1 MATKYSDIITIR
13 GQRAVYTIKEEN
25 KDDWKSFIPN
35 EQFNGVLQKVVAS
48 VCNNNIDMHKSFWM
62 EGTYGTGKSHAGAVV
77 MHLLCDPVEEVSEWL
92 NDEYSESK
100 YDLLRNDVLNLRQ
113 NKRLFPVKLY
123 GQQTISHE
131 EDLSLQLQREIT
143 QALKTAGISLAVKTD
158 FENYVEHINS
168 DPGFWDN
175 LIEQNA
181 RLKSVAPTR
190 QKLIADLK
198 DGDTSTLDKVRDAL
212 RERKFDIRLS
222 NNNLPRWIFEVQQ
235 QLASQ
240 GVYDGLFIIWD
251 EFTEVVT
258 SAIGLRL
265 LNILQEVDEMLMKP
279 ECNSYFFYIM
289 HPKGLE
295 SMRPQER
302 EKTKGR
308 YHAMNYNMEPV
319 SAFKIMSHKFILK
332 DDSARVAHFN
342 LSERLYKE
350 HHNLL
355 ETFSASSTDP
365 DETKLDL
372 RSLYPIHP
380 STANLATYYARVV
393 GSSSRSV
400 FEFIG
405 QNQAIANFWENEER
419 FENGDTITAD
429 YLWDYVLDVFNG
441 DTAKYGAVTERFNS
455 RRLQVEDITE
465 KTGINYNA
473 VFKGILLLNAL
484 NNIANNVT
492 VTPSEEN
499 IANLFAGTSI
509 ESQLNDILNWLDNN
523 GIIQRQP
530 GGLFSIQFTA
540 LPTKEIEDI
549 KKDLFNNQFKFT
561 HQVLNVNDTASK
573 EIEKLFLKGVNR
585 PYRYKFYSTD
595 SNEYTLL
602 NKIENGSKEGQP
614 YELFFAFL
622 FARNN
627 EELNELKTF
636 AEKATSDPRFSN
648 VTFIV
653 FDAVFGDKN
662 YERFI
667 EYQANATVA
676 LKHNYADQQQTHVKN
691 ASEMVRTWISE
702 IRRSNFTYY
711 LQGDKDSN
719 AAIKMTSTI
728 NACVGP
734 AIFSNGPES
743 LVLIQQN
750 NSQTYWKK
758 EKKETLVNKV
768 MLYNTKS
775 EILTACAGPNR
786 HVEFLLQDS
795 VDENLEWKPDVD
807 KENHPLYIISA
818 KIKST
823 FDHVNKNDQ
832 FNLGE
837 KLEYLTRPPYGL
849 FMSAAGMGIVSFAM
863 RRYVKQIFDLN
874 GKPRDQKQLAD
885 DIVEMFQSWEKG
897 KTSNK
902 LNFRFET
909 KETRSLCEALVKMFK
924 LNQLPKYS
932 DISSLTDAR
941 WAILHAY
948 SDKQGYPLWALKYFP
963 NKDQEKIQPVI
974 DNILKIC
981 NEADMRNPDLI
992 NNTLNGMQTYKFE
1005 LGNVLIMENAFSEG
1019 FYTFLK
1025 QVEMVNL
1032 KDEEVDEA
1040 VDYLKKHLQ
1049 GEVGLWSESEV
1060 TNQLKNWRLDR
1071 EKPKEV
1077 EITAGVYPYGSGQVI
1092 GAGKFK
1098 AGQEVKLAAMPAEGF
1113 EFDCWQG
1120 INDSSNPLVIT
1131 AEFTME
1137 FTARFKQKVTK
1148 PQPPHK
1154 PNSDKKQVALLK
1166 VKYINSVEK
1175 ARRVLEKIIEVGDE
1189 GIINII
1195 ESEL

>member
-13 GQRAVYTIKEEN
+13 GQRAAYNIKNED
-25 KDDWKSFIPN
+25 KDNWKSFIPN
-35 EQFNGVLQKVVAS
+35 EQFNSVLQKVIAS
-48 VCNNNIDMHKSFWM
+48 VRNNNIDMHKSFWM

-77 MHLLCDPVEEVSEWL
+77 MHLLCDPVDQIADWL
-92 NDEYSESK
+92 NEEYAESK
-100 YDLLRNDVLNLRQ
+100 YDVLRNDMFVLRK
-113 NKRLFPVKLY
+113 NKRLFPVMLY
-123 GQQTISHE
+123 GQQNITHE
-131 EDLSLQLQREIT
+131 DDLSLQLQREIT
-143 QALKTAGISLAVKTD
+143 QALKSAGITVAVKTD

-168 DPGFWDN
+168 NPDFWDN
-175 LIEQNA
+175 LIAQNA
-181 RLKSVAPTR
+181 QLKSIAPVR
-190 QKLIADLK
+190 QKLINDLQ
-198 DGDTSTLDKVRDAL
+198 DGDTATLDKVRTAL
-212 RERKFDIRLS
+212 RERQFDIRLT
-222 NNNLPRWIFEVQQ
+222 NNNLPQWIYEVQQ
-235 QLASQ
+235 QLAVQ
-240 GVYDGLFIIWD
+240 GVYDGLFVIWD
-251 EFTEVVT
+251 EFTDVMN
-258 SAIGLRL
+258 SAIGMRL
-265 LNILQEVDEMLMKP
+265 LTILQEVDEMLMKP

-289 HPKGLE
+289 HPSALNA
-295 SMRPQER
+295 MRAEER

-319 SAFKIMSHKFILK
+319 SAFKIMSRKFQFV
-332 DDSARVAHFN
+332 DENARITQ
-342 LSERLYKE
+342 
-350 HHNLL
+350 HNLADSFIADHRDL
-355 ETFSASSTDP
+355 LDIYSSSSSDPAETRIDIMNLF
-365 DETKLDL
+365 
-372 RSLYPIHP
+372 PIHP
-380 STANLATYYARVV
+380 STANLATYYAREV

-405 QNQAIANFWENEER
+405 QNPAIADFLDSEEHYLK
-419 FENGDTITAD
+419 NDTITAD
-429 YLWDYVLDVFNG
+429 YLWDYVLEVFNG
-441 DTAKYGAVTERFNS
+441 NTSRFGAVTERFNS
-455 RRLQVEDITE
+455 RRLQVEAKGYE
-465 KTGINYNA
+465 YNA

-499 IANLFAGTSI
+499 INNLFAGTSI
-509 ESQLNDILNWLDNN
+509 ESQLADILNWLDNN

-540 LPTKEIEDI
+540 LPTKEIEEV
-549 KKDLFNNQFKFT
+549 KQELLNTQFKYT
-561 HQVLNVNDTASK
+561 SQIVNFNETASK

-585 PYRYKFYSTD
+585 PYSYKLFSTD

-602 NKIENGSKEGQP
+602 SKIENSYKEVPP

-627 EELNELKTF
+627 QELNEVKTI
-636 AEKATSDPRFSN
+636 AEKAKDEERFKY
-648 VTFIV
+648 VAFIV

-676 LKHNYADQQQTHVKN
+676 LKHNYADQQQTHIKN

-711 LQGDKDSN
+711 LQGNKDSN

-734 AIFSNGPES
+734 IIFFNGPES
-743 LVLIQQN
+743 LNLIQQN

-758 EKKETLVNKV
+758 EKKEKLVNNV
-768 MLYNTKS
+768 LQYNTKS
-775 EILTACAGPNR
+775 EIIKECAGPNR

-795 VDENLEWKPDVD
+795 VDENLEWKSDVD
-807 KENHPLYIISA
+807 KENHPLYIISS
-818 KIKST
+818 KIKAT
-823 FDHVNKNDQ
+823 FDHINKNDQ
-832 FNLGE
+832 FNLGD

-849 FMSAAGMGIVSFAM
+849 FMSAAGMGMVAFAM

-885 DIVEMFQSWEKG
+885 DIVEMFKSWDSNKS
-897 KTSNK
+897 SNK

-909 KETRSLCEALVKMFK
+909 KETRKLCDSLVKMFK

-963 NKDQEKIQPVI
+963 NPDQEKIQPLI

-981 NEADMRNPDLI
+981 NETDMRNPDLI
-992 NNTLNGMQTYKFE
+992 VNALDGMQTYSYE
-1005 LGNVLIMENAFSEG
+1005 MGNVLNEPDSFSIG
-1019 FYTFLK
+1019 FNTFMK

-1032 KDEEVDEA
+1032 KDEEIESA
-1040 VDYLKKHLQ
+1040 KEYLKTHLHS
-1049 GEVGLWSESEV
+1049 EVGLWSESEV
-1060 TNQLKNWRLDR
+1060 SIKLKDWRLAQ

-1092 GAGKFK
+1092 GVGKFK
-1098 AGQEVKLAAMPAEGF
+1098 TGQEIKLAAMPSHGYEF
-1113 EFDCWQG
+1113 ECWQG
-1120 INDSSNPLVIT
+1120 IDDRTNPLIII
-1131 AEFTME
+1131 AEYTLE
-1137 FTARFKQKVTK
+1137 FTAKFKPITEK
-1148 PQPPHK
+1148 PQPPKK
-1154 PNSDKKQVALLK
+1154 PNNEKKQSVIKK
-1166 VKYINSVEK
+1166 VRAISSVDTAK
-1175 ARRVLEKIIEVGDE
+1175 NILERIVDIGDE
-1189 GIINII
+1189 SIINII

>member
-1 MATKYSDIITIR
+1 MVTKYSDIITIR
-13 GQRAVYTIKEEN
+13 GQRAVYTIKEED

-48 VCNNNIDMHKSFWM
+48 VRNNNIDMHKSFWM

-77 MHLLCDPVEEVSEWL
+77 MHLLCDPVEEISEWL

-100 YDLLRNDVLNLRQ
+100 YDLLRNDVINLRQ

-143 QALKTAGISLAVKTD
+143 QALKATGISLAVKTD
-158 FENYVEHINS
+158 FENYVEHINN

-251 EFTEVVT
+251 EFTDVIT
-258 SAIGLRL
+258 SAIGMRL
-265 LNILQEVDEMLMKP
+265 LTILQEVDEMLMKP

-319 SAFKIMSHKFILK
+319 SAFKIMSHKFLFRNE
-332 DDSARVAHFN
+332 DARNAHYN
-342 LSERLYKE
+342 ISERLF
-350 HHNLL
+350 HNNYYLL
-355 ETFSASSTDP
+355 DVYSVASTDP
-365 DETKLDL
+365 AETRRDL

-380 STANLATYYARVV
+380 STANLATYYAREV

-405 QNQAIANFWENEER
+405 QNRAITDFLESEEH
-419 FENGDTITAD
+419 FKNGDTITAD
-429 YLWDYVLDVFNG
+429 YLWDYVLEVFNG
-441 DTAKYGAVTERFNS
+441 NTAKFGAVTERFNS

-509 ESQLNDILNWLDNN
+509 ESQLGDILNWLDSN

-540 LPTKEIEDI
+540 LPTKEIEEI
-549 KKDLFNNQFKFT
+549 KKELLNTQFKFT
-561 HQVLNVNDTASK
+561 HQVVNFNDTSRR
-573 EIEKLFLKGVNR
+573 EIEKLFLKGIKR
-585 PYRYKFYSTD
+585 PCQFKFYSID

-602 NKIENGSKEGQP
+602 NKIENGYKECQP

-627 EELNELKTF
+627 VELNEVKTI
-636 AEKATSDPRFSN
+636 AEKAKDDDRFKY

-676 LKHNYADQQQTHVKN
+676 LKHNYADQQQTHIKN
-691 ASEMVRTWISE
+691 ASEMLRNWINE
-702 IRRSNFTYY
+702 MRRSNFTYY
-711 LQGDKDSN
+711 LQGMKDSN
-719 AAIKMTSTI
+719 AAIKMAPTI

-734 AIFSNGPES
+734 TVFSSGPES
-743 LVLIQQN
+743 LVLIQQD
-750 NSQTYWKK
+750 NSQTHWKK
-758 EKKETLVNKV
+758 EKKEKLVNNV
-768 MLYNTKS
+768 LQYNTKP
-775 EILTACAGPNR
+775 EIVRESGEPNR
-786 HVEFLLQDS
+786 HIEFLLQDS

-807 KENHPLYIISA
+807 KENHPLYIIYA

-849 FMSAAGMGIVSFAM
+849 FMSAAGMGMVAFAM

-941 WAILHAY
+941 LAILYAY

-963 NKDQEKIQPVI
+963 NKDQEKIQTVI

-981 NEADMRNPDLI
+981 NESDMRNPDLI

-1005 LGNVLIMENAFSEG
+1005 LGNVLNMENAFKDG

-1032 KDEEVDEA
+1032 KDEEEEEA
-1040 VDYLKKHLQ
+1040 MDYLKKHLHS
-1049 GEVGLWSESEV
+1049 EVGLWSESEV
-1060 TNQLKNWRLDR
+1060 SNQLKNWRLDQ

-1092 GAGKFK
+1092 GVGKFK
-1098 AGQEVKLAAMPAEGF
+1098 AGLEVKLAAMPAEGF

-1175 ARRVLEKIIEVGDE
+1175 ARHVLEKIIEVGDE

>member
-13 GQRAVYTIKEEN
+13 GQRAAYNIKNED
-25 KDDWKSFIPN
+25 KDNWKSFIPN
-35 EQFNGVLQKVVAS
+35 EQFNSVLKKVIAS
-48 VCNNNIDMHKSFWM
+48 VRNNNIDMHKSFWM
-62 EGTYGTGKSHAGAVV
+62 EGTYGTGKSHAGAVI
-77 MHLLCDPVEEVSEWL
+77 MHLLCDPLDQIADWL
-92 NDEYSESK
+92 NEEYAESK
-100 YDLLRNDVLNLRQ
+100 YDVLKNDMFVLRK
-113 NKRLFPVKLY
+113 NKRLFPVMLY
-123 GQQTISHE
+123 GQQNITHE
-131 EDLSLQLQREIT
+131 DDLSLQLQREIT
-143 QALKTAGISLAVKTD
+143 QALKSAGITVAVKTD

-168 DPGFWDN
+168 NPSFWDN

-181 RLKSVAPTR
+181 QLKSIAPVR
-190 QKLIADLK
+190 QKLVNDLQ
-198 DGDTSTLDKVRDAL
+198 DGDTATLDKVRTAL
-212 RERKFDIRLS
+212 RERQFDIRLT
-222 NNNLPRWIFEVQQ
+222 NNNLPQWIYEVQQ
-235 QLASQ
+235 QLAVQ

-251 EFTEVVT
+251 EFTDVMN
-258 SAIGLRL
+258 SAIGMRL
-265 LNILQEVDEMLMKP
+265 LTILQEVDEMLMKP

-289 HPKGLE
+289 HPSALNA
-295 SMRPQER
+295 MRAEER

-319 SAFKIMSHKFILK
+319 SAFKIMSRKFQFVDEK
-332 DDSARVAHFN
+332 ARITQ
-342 LSERLYKE
+342 
-350 HHNLL
+350 HNLADSFIAEHREL
-355 ETFSASSTDP
+355 LDIYSSSSSDPAETRIDIMNLF
-365 DETKLDL
+365 
-372 RSLYPIHP
+372 PIHP
-380 STANLATYYARVV
+380 STANLATYYAREV

-405 QNQAIANFWENEER
+405 QNPAVADFLDSEEHYSK
-419 FENGDTITAD
+419 NDTITAD
-429 YLWDYVLDVFNG
+429 YLWDYVLEVFNG
-441 DTAKYGAVTERFNS
+441 NTSRFGAVTERFNS
-455 RRLQVEDITE
+455 RRLQVEAE
-465 KTGINYNA
+465 GYEYNA

-499 IANLFAGTSI
+499 INNLFAGTCI
-509 ESQLNDILNWLDNN
+509 ESQLADILNWLDNN

-540 LPTKEIEDI
+540 LPTKEIEEVKQELLDT
-549 KKDLFNNQFKFT
+549 QFKFT
-561 HQVLNVNDTASK
+561 SQIVNFNETASK

-585 PYRYKFYSTD
+585 PYTYKLFSTD

-602 NKIENGSKEGQP
+602 SKIENSYKEVPP

-627 EELNELKTF
+627 QELNEVKTI
-636 AEKATSDPRFSN
+636 AEKAKDEERFKY
-648 VTFIV
+648 VAFIV

-676 LKHNYADQQQTHVKN
+676 LKHNYADQQQTHIKN

-702 IRRSNFTYY
+702 IRRGNFTYY
-711 LQGDKDSN
+711 LQGNKDSN

-734 AIFSNGPES
+734 IIFYNGPES
-743 LVLIQQN
+743 LNLIQQN

-758 EKKETLVNKV
+758 EKKEKLVNNV
-768 MLYNTKS
+768 LQYNTKS
-775 EILTACAGPNR
+775 EIIKECAGPNR

-795 VDENLEWKPDVD
+795 VDENLEWKSDVD
-807 KENHPLYIISA
+807 KENHPLYIVSS

-823 FDHVNKNDQ
+823 FDHINKNDQ

-837 KLEYLTRPPYGL
+837 KLEYLTRPPFGL
-849 FMSAAGMGIVSFAM
+849 FMSAAGMGMVAFAM

-885 DIVEMFQSWEKG
+885 DIVEMFKSWDSNKS
-897 KTSNK
+897 SNK

-909 KETRSLCEALVKMFK
+909 KETRKLCDSLVKMFK

-963 NKDQEKIQPVI
+963 NPDQDKIQPLI

-981 NEADMRNPDLI
+981 NETDMRNPDLI
-992 NNTLNGMQTYKFE
+992 VNTLDGMQTYSYE
-1005 LGNVLIMENAFSEG
+1005 MGNVLNEPDSFSLG
-1019 FYTFLK
+1019 FNTYMK

-1032 KDEEVDEA
+1032 KDEEIESA
-1040 VDYLKKHLQ
+1040 KEYLKTHLHS
-1049 GEVGLWSESEV
+1049 EVGLWSESEV
-1060 TNQLKNWRLDR
+1060 SIKLKDWRLAQD
-1071 EKPKEV
+1071 KPKEV
-1077 EITAGVYPYGSGQVI
+1077 EITAGVYPFGSGQVI
-1092 GAGKFK
+1092 GVGKFK
-1098 AGQEVKLAAMPAEGF
+1098 TGQEIKLAAMPSPGYEF
-1113 EFDCWQG
+1113 ECWQG
-1120 INDSSNPLVIT
+1120 IEDRTNPLIII
-1131 AEFTME
+1131 AEYTLE
-1137 FTARFKQKVTK
+1137 FTARFKPITEK
-1148 PQPPHK
+1148 PQPPKK
-1154 PNSDKKQVALLK
+1154 PNNEKKQSVIKK
-1166 VKYINSVEK
+1166 VRAISSVDK
-1175 ARRVLEKIIEVGDE
+1175 AKSILERIVDIGDE
-1189 GIINII
+1189 SVINII

>member
-13 GQRAVYTIKEEN
+13 GQRAVYTIKEED

-35 EQFNGVLQKVVAS
+35 EQFNSVLQKVVAS
-48 VCNNNIDMHKSFWM
+48 VRNNNIDMHKSFWM
-62 EGTYGTGKSHAGAVV
+62 EGTYGTGKSHAGAVI
-77 MHLLCDPVEEVSEWL
+77 MHLLCDPAEEVSEWL
-92 NDEYSESK
+92 NDEYSENK

-143 QALKTAGISLAVKTD
+143 QSLKATGISLSVKTD
-158 FENYVEHINS
+158 FENYVEHINN

-222 NNNLPRWIFEVQQ
+222 NNNLPRWIYEVQQ

-240 GVYDGLFIIWD
+240 GVYDGLFIVWD
-251 EFTEVVT
+251 EFTDVIT
-258 SAIGLRL
+258 SAIGMRL
-265 LNILQEVDEMLMKP
+265 LTILQEVDEMLMKP

-319 SAFKIMSHKFILK
+319 SAFKIMSHKFQLK
-332 DDSARVAHFN
+332 NDNARSDHFT
-342 LSERLYKE
+342 LSERLYKG
-350 HHNLL
+350 HQDLL
-355 ETFSASSTDP
+355 EIFSASSTDQE
-365 DETKLDL
+365 ETKLDL

-380 STANLATYYARVV
+380 STANLATYYAREV

-405 QNQAIANFWENEER
+405 QNAAFTDFLESEEH
-419 FENGDTITAD
+419 FNNGDTITAD
-429 YLWDYVLDVFNG
+429 YLWDYVLEVFNG
-441 DTAKYGAVTERFNS
+441 NTAKFGAVTERFNS
-455 RRLQVEDITE
+455 RRLQVEAEGYET
-465 KTGINYNA
+465 NA

-509 ESQLNDILNWLDNN
+509 EPQLNDILNWLDNN

-540 LPTKEIEDI
+540 LPTKEIEEI
-549 KKDLFNNQFKFT
+549 KQEMLNTHFKFT
-561 HQVLNVNDTASK
+561 HQVVNFNDTVSK
-573 EIEKLFLKGVNR
+573 ELEKLFLKGVNR
-585 PYRYKFYSTD
+585 PYRYKLFSTD
-595 SNEYTLL
+595 NNESALL

-614 YELFFAFL
+614 YELFFSFL

-627 EELNELKTF
+627 EELNELKSI
-636 AEKATSDPRFSN
+636 AEKATSDSRFNN

-676 LKHNYADQQQTHVKN
+676 LKHNYADQQQTYVKN
-691 ASEMVRTWISE
+691 ASDMLRIWMSE

-711 LQGDKDSN
+711 LQSNKDCN
-719 AAIKMTSTI
+719 AAIKMASTI
-728 NACVGP
+728 NACVGT
-734 AIFSNGPES
+734 AIFSDGPES

-758 EKKETLVNKV
+758 EKKEKLVNNV
-768 MLYNTKS
+768 LQYNTKS
-775 EILTACAGPNR
+775 EIIRECGGPNR

-849 FMSAAGMGIVSFAM
+849 FMSAAGMGMVAFAM

-909 KETRSLCEALVKMFK
+909 KETRNLCEALVKMFK

-941 WAILHAY
+941 WAMLHAY
-948 SDKQGYPLWALKYFP
+948 SDKQGYPLWSLKYFP
-963 NKDQEKIQPVI
+963 NKDQDKIQPVI

-992 NNTLNGMQTYKFE
+992 NNTLNGMQIYKFE
-1005 LGNVLIMENAFSEG
+1005 LGNVLIMENAFREG

-1032 KDEEVDEA
+1032 KDDETDGA
-1040 VDYLKKHLQ
+1040 MDYLKKHLQ
-1049 GEVGLWSESEV
+1049 GEVGLWLENEV
-1060 TNQLKNWRLDR
+1060 TNQLKNWRLDQ

-1092 GAGKFK
+1092 GIGKFK
-1098 AGQEVKLAAMPAEGF
+1098 AGQDVKLAAMPAEGF

-1137 FTARFKQKVTK
+1137 YTARFKQKETK
-1148 PQPPHK
+1148 LQPPTPK
-1154 PNSDKKQVALLK
+1154 PTPDKKQVAMRK

-1175 ARRVLEKIIEVGDE
+1175 ARRVLEIIIEACDE
-1189 GIINII
+1189 TIINII
-1195 ESEL
+1195 EKEL

>member
-13 GQRAVYTIKEEN
+13 GQRAAYNIKNED
-25 KDDWKSFIPN
+25 KDNWKSFIPN
-35 EQFNGVLQKVVAS
+35 EQFNSVLKKVIAS
-48 VCNNNIDMHKSFWM
+48 VRNNNIDMHKSFWM
-62 EGTYGTGKSHAGAVV
+62 EGTYGTGKSHAGAVI
-77 MHLLCDPVEEVSEWL
+77 MHLLCDPVDQIADWL
-92 NDEYSESK
+92 NEEYAESK
-100 YDLLRNDVLNLRQ
+100 YDVLRNDMFVLRK
-113 NKRLFPVKLY
+113 NKRLFPVMLY
-123 GQQTISHE
+123 GQQNITHE

-143 QALKTAGISLAVKTD
+143 QALKSAGITVAVKTD

-168 DPGFWDN
+168 NPSFWEN

-181 RLKSVAPTR
+181 QLKSIAPVR
-190 QKLIADLK
+190 QKLVNDLQ
-198 DGDTSTLDKVRDAL
+198 DGDTATLDKVRTAL
-212 RERKFDIRLS
+212 RERQFDIRLT
-222 NNNLPRWIFEVQQ
+222 NNNLPQWIYEVQQ
-235 QLASQ
+235 QLAVQ

-251 EFTEVVT
+251 EFTDVMN
-258 SAIGLRL
+258 SAIGMRL
-265 LNILQEVDEMLMKP
+265 LTILQEVDEMLMKP

-289 HPKGLE
+289 HPSALNA
-295 SMRPQER
+295 MRAEER

-319 SAFKIMSHKFILK
+319 SAFKIMSRKFQFVDEK
-332 DDSARVAHFN
+332 ARIAQ
-342 LSERLYKE
+342 
-350 HHNLL
+350 HNLADSFIAEHREL
-355 ETFSASSTDP
+355 LDIYSSSSSDPAETR
-365 DETKLDL
+365 LDIMNL
-372 RSLYPIHP
+372 FPIHP
-380 STANLATYYARVV
+380 STANLATYYAREV

-405 QNQAIANFWENEER
+405 QNPAIADFLDSEEHYSK
-419 FENGDTITAD
+419 NDTITAD
-429 YLWDYVLDVFNG
+429 YLWDYVLEVFNG
-441 DTAKYGAVTERFNS
+441 NTSRFGAVTERFNS
-455 RRLQVEDITE
+455 RRLQVEAE
-465 KTGINYNA
+465 GYEYNA

-499 IANLFAGTSI
+499 INNLFAGTCI
-509 ESQLNDILNWLDNN
+509 ESQLADILNWLDNN

-540 LPTKEIEDI
+540 LPTKEIEEV
-549 KKDLFNNQFKFT
+549 KQELLNTQFKFT
-561 HQVLNVNDTASK
+561 SQIVNFNETASK

-585 PYRYKFYSTD
+585 PYSYKLFSTD

-602 NKIENGSKEGQP
+602 SKIENSYKEVPP

-627 EELNELKTF
+627 QELNEVKTI
-636 AEKATSDPRFSN
+636 AEKAKDEERFKC
-648 VTFIV
+648 VAFIV

-676 LKHNYADQQQTHVKN
+676 LKHNYADQQQTHIKN

-711 LQGDKDSN
+711 LQGNKDSN

-734 AIFSNGPES
+734 IIFYNGPES
-743 LVLIQQN
+743 LNLIQQN

-758 EKKETLVNKV
+758 EKKEKLVNNV
-768 MLYNTKS
+768 LQYNTKS
-775 EILTACAGPNR
+775 EIIKECAGPNR

-795 VDENLEWKPDVD
+795 VDENLEWKSDVD
-807 KENHPLYIISA
+807 KGNHPLYIVSS

-823 FDHVNKNDQ
+823 FDHINKNDQ

-837 KLEYLTRPPYGL
+837 KLEYLTRPPFGL
-849 FMSAAGMGIVSFAM
+849 FMSAAGMGMVAFAM

-885 DIVEMFQSWEKG
+885 DIVEMFKSWDSNKS
-897 KTSNK
+897 SNK

-909 KETRSLCEALVKMFK
+909 KETRKLCDSLVKMFK

-963 NKDQEKIQPVI
+963 NPDQDKIKPLI

-981 NEADMRNPDLI
+981 NETDMRNPDLI
-992 NNTLNGMQTYKFE
+992 VNTLDGMQTYSYE
-1005 LGNVLIMENAFSEG
+1005 MGNVLNEPDSFSLG
-1019 FYTFLK
+1019 FNTFMK

-1032 KDEEVDEA
+1032 KDEEIESA
-1040 VDYLKKHLQ
+1040 KEYLKTHLHS
-1049 GEVGLWSESEV
+1049 EVGLWSESEV
-1060 TNQLKNWRLDR
+1060 SIKLKDWRLAQD
-1071 EKPKEV
+1071 KPKEV
-1077 EITAGVYPYGSGQVI
+1077 EITAGVYPFGSGQVI
-1092 GAGKFK
+1092 GVGKIK
-1098 AGQEVKLAAMPAEGF
+1098 TGQEIKLAAMPSPGYEF
-1113 EFDCWQG
+1113 ECWQG
-1120 INDSSNPLVIT
+1120 IEDRTNPLIII
-1131 AEFTME
+1131 AEYTLE
-1137 FTARFKQKVTK
+1137 FTARFKPITEK
-1148 PQPPHK
+1148 PQPPKK
-1154 PNSDKKQVALLK
+1154 PNNEMKQSVIKKVRAISSVDKAKS
-1166 VKYINSVEK
+1166 I
-1175 ARRVLEKIIEVGDE
+1175 LERIVDIGDE
-1189 GIINII
+1189 SVINII